1 LTARVFADRFFP
13 GLLALGAPVKLGR
26 LVGLAGLVGLLTL
39 PACQSH
45 RAEAAVVV
53 HNVEAVISAPPER
66 KPGSLATLAS
76 TPCEDPEVCR
86 VKKMCEDAFGPLITS
101 YRLVAEVRETIAQGG
116 DVDKAALTQ
125 KLDEAEAAKEKARGA
140 EERCLIAKAELA
152 RKHRL

>member
-1 LTARVFADRFFP
+1 LTTTRP
-13 GLLALGAPVKLGR
+13 LGGGTLLMLALA
-26 LVGLAGLVGLLTL
+26 LVG
-39 PACQSH
+39 CQSH
-45 RAEAAVVV
+45 RAEASVVV

-66 KPGSLATLAS
+66 KPGSLATLVS

-86 VKKMCEDAFGPLITS
+86 VKKMCEDAFEPLIAS
-101 YRLVAEVRETIAQGG
+101 YRLVAEVRETMAKGG
-116 DVDKAALTQ
+116 DVDKEALNK